1 MDRVF
6 TFLTR
11 TQGKRRL
18 ELVDVLTYGYLLL
31 GTLIMFGPVLWLVL
45 SSFKTSAQL
54 TEFPPRF
61 LPYRQETAIV
71 SGYPQPMPLYN
82 VVMSDGTVRKLAEVS
97 RVGIEAQMVDPE
109 APG

>member
-1 MDRVF
+1 MDRVL

-31 GTLIMFGPVLWLVL
+31 GTVIMFGPVLWLVL

-61 LPYRQETAIV
+61 LPYRQETAV
-71 SGYPQPMPLYN
+71 VTGYPQPLPLFN
-82 VVMSDGTVRKLAEVS
+82 VVMNDGSVRKLAQDGLI
-97 RVGIEAQMVDPE
+97 GIEAQMVDPTE
-109 APG
+109 PR